1 MENSD
6 AFKKLSIHEFHS
18 YIMRSYEV
26 GIIDER
32 MMKYKLDNVNTFT
45 NNRDEIYIHASDIV
59 NLEIHEQE
67 FRNSN

>member
-1 MENSD
+1 
-6 AFKKLSIHEFHS
+6 
-18 YIMRSYEV
+18 MRSYEV